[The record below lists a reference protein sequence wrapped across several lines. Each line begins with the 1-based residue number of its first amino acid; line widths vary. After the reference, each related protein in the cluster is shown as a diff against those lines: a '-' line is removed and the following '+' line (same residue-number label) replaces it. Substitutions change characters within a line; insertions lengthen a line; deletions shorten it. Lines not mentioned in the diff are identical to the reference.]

1 MRIIDQA
8 LVVGFLLCLCG
19 TANSVDLVT
28 NLDTH
33 YESVS
38 RNTLRSI
45 FSMRMTQWPDGT
57 PIQVFVMEDKSDQH
71 ADFSKHILGVFP
83 HQLRRVWN
91 RQIYSGMGQAPVK
104 VGSEREMREQ
114 IEKTPGAIGYLS
126 EEYINEHVRILS
138 VE

>member
-8 LVVGFLLCLCG
+8 LAVGFLLCLCG